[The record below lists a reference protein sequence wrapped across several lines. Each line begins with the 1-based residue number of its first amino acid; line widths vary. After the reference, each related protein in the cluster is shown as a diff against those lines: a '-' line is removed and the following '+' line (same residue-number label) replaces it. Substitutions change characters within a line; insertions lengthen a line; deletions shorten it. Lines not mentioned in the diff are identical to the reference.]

1 MSDVLLVD
9 EPLPGVRRL
18 TLNRPEQLNALSR
31 ELMVELIAQ
40 LRRANVNA
48 DVRVLVIRGNGRA
61 FCAGADLSE
70 HFNAEDAMD
79 VGRTPLWDLLETL
92 RVPVV
97 AAVQGWAITGGFL
110 LAYCCDVVV
119 ASEDALFRDSHAA
132 LGLMPTGGE
141 SQRMP
146 RRIGTFLARE
156 LMLTSRKFPAAEA
169 HAAGFVS
176 QVVPRDRLD
185 DAALEMARQ
194 IAENSPE
201 SVSAIKALINRGME
215 TDFGTGLRIE
225 AINNRFGAANNEP
238 NAEREAR
245 LRALRG

>member
-9 EPLPGVRRL
+9 EPAPGVRRL

-31 ELMVELIAQ
+31 ELVVDLIAQ
-40 LRRANVNA
+40 LRRVNA
-48 DVRVLVIRGNGRA
+48 DTEVRVVVLRGNGRA
-61 FCAGADLSE
+61 FCAGADLTE
-70 HFNAEDAMD
+70 HFNAADAMD

-110 LAYCCDVVV
+110 LAYCSDIVV
-119 ASEDALFRDSHAA
+119 ASDDALFRDSHAA

-176 QVVPRDRLD
+176 RVVPRDELD
-185 DAALEMARQ
+185 DAALAMARQ

-201 SVSAIKALINRGME
+201 SVSAIKSLINRGME

-225 AINNRFGAANNEP
+225 AINNRFGVANNEP

>member
-9 EPLPGVRRL
+9 EPAPGVRRL

-31 ELMVELIAQ
+31 ELVVDLIAQ
-40 LRRANVNA
+40 LRRVNA
-48 DVRVLVIRGNGRA
+48 DTDVRVVVLRGNGRA
-61 FCAGADLSE
+61 FCAGADLTE

-110 LAYCCDVVV
+110 LAYCSDIIV
-119 ASEDALFRDSHAA
+119 ASDDALFRDSHAA

-156 LMLTSRKFPAAEA
+156 LMLTSRKFSAAEA
-169 HAAGFVS
+169 HAAGFVAR
-176 QVVPRDRLD
+176 VVPRDELD
-185 DAALEMARQ
+185 DAALAVARQ

-201 SVSAIKALINRGME
+201 SVSAIKSLINRGME

-225 AINNRFGAANNEP
+225 AINNRFGVANNEP

-245 LRALRG
+245 LRALRE

>member
-9 EPLPGVRRL
+9 EPAPGVRRL
-18 TLNRPEQLNALSR
+18 TFNRPDQLNALSR
-31 ELMVELIAQ
+31 ELVTELVAQ
-40 LRRANVNA
+40 LRRVNLDA
-48 DVRVLVIRGNGRA
+48 DVRVVVLRGNGRA
-61 FCAGADLSE
+61 FCAGADLTE
-70 HFNAEDAMD
+70 HFNREDAMD
-79 VGRTPLWDLLETL
+79 VGRTAIWDLLETL

-97 AAVQGWAITGGFL
+97 AAVHGWAITGGFL
-110 LAYCCDVVV
+110 LAYCCDIVI
-119 ASEDALFRDSHAA
+119 ASEDALFRDTHAS

-146 RRIGTFLARE
+146 RRLGAGLARE

-169 HAAGFVS
+169 LTAGFVS
-176 QVVPRDRLD
+176 RVVPRDQLD
-185 DAALEMARQ
+185 DAALEIAQQ
-194 IAENSPE
+194 IAANSPE

-215 TDFGTGLRIE
+215 TDFGTGLRLE
-225 AINNRFGAANNEP
+225 AINNRFGVANNEP

>member
-9 EPLPGVRRL
+9 EPAPGVRRL
-18 TLNRPEQLNALSR
+18 TFNRPDQLNALSR
-31 ELMVELIAQ
+31 ELVTELVAQ
-40 LRRANVNA
+40 LRRVNLDA
-48 DVRVLVIRGNGRA
+48 DVRVVVLRGNGRA
-61 FCAGADLSE
+61 FCAGADLTE
-70 HFNAEDAMD
+70 HFNREDAMD
-79 VGRTPLWDLLETL
+79 VGRTAIWDLLETL

-97 AAVQGWAITGGFL
+97 AAVHGWAITGGFL
-110 LAYCCDVVV
+110 LAYCCDIVV
-119 ASEDALFRDSHAA
+119 ASEDALFRDTHAS

-146 RRIGTFLARE
+146 RRLGAGLARE

-169 HAAGFVS
+169 LTAGFVS
-176 QVVPRDRLD
+176 CVVPRDQLD
-185 DAALEMARQ
+185 DAALEIAQQ
-194 IAENSPE
+194 IAANSPE

-215 TDFGTGLRIE
+215 TDFGTGLRLE
-225 AINNRFGAANNEP
+225 AINNRFGVANNEP

>member
-9 EPLPGVRRL
+9 EPSPGVRRL
-18 TLNRPEQLNALSR
+18 TLNRPDQLNALSR
-31 ELMVELIAQ
+31 ELVVDLIAQ
-40 LRRANVNA
+40 LRRVNA
-48 DVRVLVIRGNGRA
+48 DTDVRVLVIRGNGRA
-61 FCAGADLSE
+61 FCAGADLTE
-70 HFNAEDAMD
+70 HFNAEGAMD

-110 LAYCCDVVV
+110 LAYCSDVVV
-119 ASEDALFRDSHAA
+119 ASEDALFRDTHAS

-169 HAAGFVS
+169 RAAGFVS
-176 QVVPRDRLD
+176 RVVPRDQLD
-185 DAALEMARQ
+185 DAALEIAHQ
-194 IAENSPE
+194 IAANSPE
-201 SVSAIKALINRGME
+201 SVSAIKSLINRGME

-245 LRALRG
+245 LRALQR

>member
-1 MSDVLLVD
+1 VSDVLLVD
-9 EPLPGVRRL
+9 EPAPGVRRL

-31 ELMVELIAQ
+31 ELVVDLIAQ
-40 LRRANVNA
+40 LRRVNA
-48 DVRVLVIRGNGRA
+48 DTEVRVVVLRGSGRA
-61 FCAGADLSE
+61 FCAGADLTE

-110 LAYCCDVVV
+110 LAYCSDIVV

-146 RRIGTFLARE
+146 RRIGTFLARD

-176 QVVPRDRLD
+176 RVVPRDELD
-185 DAALEMARQ
+185 DAALAVARQ

-201 SVSAIKALINRGME
+201 SVSAIKSLINRGME

-225 AINNRFGAANNEP
+225 AINNRFGVANNEP

-245 LRALRG
+245 LRALRE

>member
-1 MSDVLLVD
+1 VSDVLLVD
-9 EPLPGVRRL
+9 EPAPGVRRL

-31 ELMVELIAQ
+31 ELVVDLIAQ
-40 LRRANVNA
+40 LRRVNA
-48 DVRVLVIRGNGRA
+48 DTEVRVVVLRGSGRA
-61 FCAGADLSE
+61 FCAGADLTE

-110 LAYCCDVVV
+110 LAYCSDIVV

-146 RRIGTFLARE
+146 RRIGTFLARD
-156 LMLTSRKFPAAEA
+156 LMLTSRKFSAAEA
-169 HAAGFVS
+169 HAAGFVAR
-176 QVVPRDRLD
+176 VVPRDELD
-185 DAALEMARQ
+185 DAALAVARQ

-201 SVSAIKALINRGME
+201 SVSAIKSLINRGME

-225 AINNRFGAANNEP
+225 AINNRFGVANNEP

-245 LRALRG
+245 LRALRE

>member
-9 EPLPGVRRL
+9 EPAPGVRRL
-18 TLNRPEQLNALSR
+18 TFNRPDQLNALSR
-31 ELMVELIAQ
+31 ELVTELVAQ
-40 LRRANVNA
+40 LRRVNLDS
-48 DVRVLVIRGNGRA
+48 DVRVVVLRGNGRA
-61 FCAGADLSE
+61 FCAGADLTE
-70 HFNAEDAMD
+70 HFNREDAMD
-79 VGRTPLWDLLETL
+79 VGRTAIWDLLETL

-97 AAVQGWAITGGFL
+97 AAVHGWAITGGFL
-110 LAYCCDVVV
+110 LAYCCDIVV
-119 ASEDALFRDSHAA
+119 ASEDALFRDTHAS

-146 RRIGTFLARE
+146 RRLGAGLARE

-169 HAAGFVS
+169 LTAGFVS
-176 QVVPRDRLD
+176 RVVPRDQLD
-185 DAALEMARQ
+185 DAALEIAQQ
-194 IAENSPE
+194 IAANSPE

-215 TDFGTGLRIE
+215 TDFGTGLRLE
-225 AINNRFGAANNEP
+225 AINNRFGVANNEP

>member
-9 EPLPGVRRL
+9 EPAPGVRRL
-18 TLNRPEQLNALSR
+18 TFNRPDQLNALSR
-31 ELMVELIAQ
+31 ELVTELVAQ
-40 LRRANVNA
+40 LRRVNLDS
-48 DVRVLVIRGNGRA
+48 DVRVVVLRGNGRA
-61 FCAGADLSE
+61 FCAGADLTE
-70 HFNAEDAMD
+70 HFNREDAMD
-79 VGRTPLWDLLETL
+79 VGRTAIWDLLETL

-97 AAVQGWAITGGFL
+97 AAVHGWAITGGFL
-110 LAYCCDVVV
+110 LAYCCDIVI
-119 ASEDALFRDSHAA
+119 ASEDALFRDTHAS

-146 RRIGTFLARE
+146 RRLGAGLARE

-169 HAAGFVS
+169 LTAGFVS
-176 QVVPRDRLD
+176 RVVPRDQLD
-185 DAALEMARQ
+185 DAALEIAQQ
-194 IAENSPE
+194 IAANSPE

-215 TDFGTGLRIE
+215 TDFGTGLRLE
-225 AINNRFGAANNEP
+225 AINNRFGVANNEP